1 MAVEKKSGS
10 GKVEEFQG
18 QKLSPAI
25 EYAFEFDVCNTVQD
39 VRDTGKWPS
48 DGDILDFVNTKAER
62 SAKAKSYQDAT
73 KPLREAY
80 LESPEYKRKQFIT
93 SAVAMGMSQEKAEQ
107 LADAL

>member
-1 MAVEKKSGS
+1 MAVTRQSGS

-18 QKLSPAI
+18 QRLSPAI
-25 EYAFEFDVCNTVQD
+25 EYAFEWDSCGNVQD
-39 VRDTGKWPS
+39 VRDSGKWPS

-80 LESPEYKRKQFIT
+80 LESPEYKRKTFIA
-93 SAVAMGMSQEKAEQ
+93 SAVSMGMSQAKAEE
-107 LADAL
+107 LADSL